1 MTTLKE
7 IAKRAN
13 VSFQAVS
20 AALNNSG
27 TSRIS
32 PARKAEILK
41 IAREMNYRPNRMASG
56 LRKRSSSLIG
66 IVPSSYNMYDIEI
79 INAIHA
85 RLQETPYSAILTV
98 SNGSQGRNSTDKLL
112 EQQTDGIIFLY
123 TENKF
128 NTEGIPCIFRS
139 DEIVKNPSSDLVCVD
154 FASAMDRALSYL
166 AALGHRKIA
175 YIGPTHDVRYRTFI
189 GHLSDYGL
197 STKESWMYHHWGVH
211 ETGRLGAAQIAESRE
226 DLPSAVI
233 CFNDSIALGAM
244 SEFQMRSIRIPG
256 DISVIGFDDM
266 PFSRYLYPPLTTF
279 DTFIGK
285 TGELLA
291 DQLIRRIA
299 VPLQALHTDLVTPS
313 LTERGSCAPPE
324 AVQSSSSAGRKKK

>member
-98 SNGSQGRNSTDKLL
+98 SNDSQGRNSTDKLL
-112 EQQTDGIIFLY
+112 EQQTDGII
-123 TENKF
+123 
-128 NTEGIPCIFRS
+128 RS
-139 DEIVKNPSSDLVCVD
+139 DEIVKKPSSDLVCVD

-211 ETGRLGAAQIAESRE
+211 ETGRLGAAQIAETVFPAS
-226 DLPSAVI
+226 
-233 CFNDSIALGAM
+233 
-244 SEFQMRSIRIPG
+244 
-256 DISVIGFDDM
+256 
-266 PFSRYLYPPLTTF
+266 
-279 DTFIGK
+279 
-285 TGELLA
+285 
-291 DQLIRRIA
+291 
-299 VPLQALHTDLVTPS
+299 
-313 LTERGSCAPPE
+313 
-324 AVQSSSSAGRKKK
+324 